1 MVDLASTAIECTTL
15 LTWISE
21 ALLQMTSSNQQST
34 SELIMRNPVD
44 NIVPGG
50 VTTLFA
56 VFSLTVCLGLYLLVD
71 RHELDMQHH
80 SLLRTAQSATANMTK
95 FRSFYSREV
104 VSRLAGSDV
113 IVSHNYK
120 ILANAVPL
128 PATMTIEFGKFLEET
143 GYETSFRLVSEKP
156 FPQRVERE
164 LDDFQISTIRIFSSA
179 E

>member
-1 MVDLASTAIECTTL
+1 
-15 LTWISE
+15 
-21 ALLQMTSSNQQST
+21 MTSSNQQST
-34 SELIMRNPVD
+34 AELIMRNPVD